1 MAMPFLLHPSI
12 SSDMVWELDW
22 PLRNSFAPKN
32 AREPSTMQ
40 FTVAR
45 QLKLHV
51 PLLYFDFMVFTILSN
66 LSYLH
71 TRCLSMATSTGFLN
85 IPRLLIWRTV
95 RSVTF
100 WHRLS
105 M

>member
-1 MAMPFLLHPSI
+1 MAGMVNAIPASSSMFIISTAKNSLSILRDRIAMPFLLHPSI

-32 AREPSTMQ
+32 ARESSTMQ

-51 PLLYFDFMVFTILSN
+51 PLLYFDLMVFTILSN
-66 LSYLH
+66 LSYLIV
-71 TRCLSMATSTGFLN
+71 C
-85 IPRLLIWRTV
+85 
-95 RSVTF
+95 
-100 WHRLS
+100 
-105 M
+105 